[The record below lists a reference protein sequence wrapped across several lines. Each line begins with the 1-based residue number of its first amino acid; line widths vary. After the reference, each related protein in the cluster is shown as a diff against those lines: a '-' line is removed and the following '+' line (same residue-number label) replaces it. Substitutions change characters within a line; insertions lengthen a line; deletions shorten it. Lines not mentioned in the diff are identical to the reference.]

1 MAWQPGFR
9 EPVGTEKTIQND
21 RVSTAQATHH
31 MLVTAKHCLR
41 ASASQSGM
49 GQWASVLPPPLAP
62 FAFQAPFDFFCL
74 YNFL

>member
-21 RVSTAQATHH
+21 RVFTAQATHH
-31 MLVTAKHCLR
+31 MLVTAILPSCLR
-41 ASASQSGM
+41 LPIWHGPCGS

-62 FAFQAPFDFFCL
+62 FEIFCL